1 MFRLMKLRPPHGWN
15 AVVWELGIVTLGVLI
30 ALGAQQVVDDVHQRG
45 EARDAEQAIRG
56 ELELN
61 MAKLKARAEKKPC
74 VVQRLAELQALI
86 DSAGP
91 DGGAIETPSWI
102 GRPQFWTMQT
112 ARWEATAQAG
122 RAALVSPKHLA
133 LYGSMYAYM
142 RSVNTETAAE
152 QDHWATL
159 RSLEHL
165 GRLTPEMQFQL
176 TTTLQQARYINWRMG
191 VWTKQ
196 LEVVFDRLH
205 LRTVPNDIAASR
217 SACIAMSTPRDQ
229 AVRQSNSYSGDEP

>member
-1 MFRLMKLRPPHGWN
+1 MFRLLKLKPPHGWS
-15 AVVWELGIVTLGVLI
+15 AVVWELAIVTLGVLI

-61 MAKLKARAEKKPC
+61 MAKLQARAAKKAC
-74 VVQRLAELQALI
+74 VAKRLAELQALI

-91 DGGAIETPSWI
+91 AGGAIETPSWI

-122 RAALVSPKHLA
+122 RAALVPPDRLA

-142 RSVNTETAAE
+142 RSVNAETAAE
-152 QDHWATL
+152 QDHWAKL
-159 RSLEHL
+159 RTLEHMQ
-165 GRLTPEMQFQL
+165 RLSPQMAFEL
-176 TTTLQQARYINWRMG
+176 DTTLQQARYIDWRMS
-191 VWTKQ
+191 VWTAQ
-196 LEVVFDRLH
+196 LGSVFDRLR
-205 LRTVPNDIAASR
+205 LRQVPNDIPPSR
-217 SACIAMSTPRDQ
+217 SACIPMTTPRAE
-229 AVRQSNSYSGDEP
+229 AVKESNSPWGDP